1 MHRYLVQSGPLSIT
15 LAAPSAYEAALEAV
29 RWWDDR
35 QDGPIPK
42 SRDAAHRA
50 QLAAETEVSR
60 PRSSRVTRVF
70 PTFKLLARATG
81 QSQSQAW
88 QRVLDNCG
96 MQIAECGVG

>member
-35 QDGPIPK
+35 SDGPIPK
-42 SRDAAHRA
+42 CPDAAHRA

-70 PTFKLLARATG
+70 PTFKLLARASG
-81 QSQSQAW
+81 RSQSEAW
-88 QRVLDNCG
+88 QRAQCG
-96 MQIAECGVG
+96 MQIADCGVG